1 MAKKKETTF
10 KLSSETMVE
19 VVAQRNG
26 EIIKTEMTIAQ
37 WKKLPRKPGWNY
49 SAYEIGVCSMKESK
63 PNQEKP
69 IF

>member
-1 MAKKKETTF
+1 MAKRKSKAFE
-10 KLSSETMVE
+10 LNSNTMIE

-26 EIIKTEMTIAQ
+26 EIKKSEMTIAQ

-49 SAYEIGVCSMKESK
+49 SSYQIGTCSMKESK
-63 PNQEKP
+63 PDQEKP